1 MKLDM
6 GRAWN
11 DAMAKLSANREM
23 VLIVSGV
30 FFFLPYLA
38 LAFFMPTDIAQL
50 QAGGGPRQPNFEQL
64 GELMLEF
71 YSSFWWAFLLIGILQ
86 GIGTLVLMIVLAD
99 RTRPTLGEA
108 LALGVKLYLP
118 LFAAQFLTAIAM
130 ILMMMAPIVLGA
142 AGAASGA
149 TFLVVLAVLLGIAVV
164 VATIYIYTKL
174 SLTPAVFAV
183 EQTMNPIDAL
193 RQSWRTTK
201 GNSLMLFLFY
211 VLLILAIAVISF
223 ILSMVTGLIF
233 ALTGPQAALYGNG
246 FVSSLVNAATAA
258 LMAAV
263 VVSVYLQL
271 TGGGSAAVSETF
283 E

>member
-1 MKLDM
+1 
-6 GRAWN
+6 
-11 DAMAKLSANREM
+11 
-23 VLIVSGV
+23 
-30 FFFLPYLA
+30 
-38 LAFFMPTDIAQL
+38 
-50 QAGGGPRQPNFEQL
+50 
-64 GELMLEF
+64 
-71 YSSFWWAFLLIGILQ
+71 
-86 GIGTLVLMIVLAD
+86 
-99 RTRPTLGEA
+99 
-108 LALGVKLYLP
+108 
-118 LFAAQFLTAIAM
+118 
-130 ILMMMAPIVLGA
+130 
-142 AGAASGA
+142 
-149 TFLVVLAVLLGIAVV
+149 
-164 VATIYIYTKL
+164 
-174 SLTPAVFAV
+174 
-183 EQTMNPIDAL
+183 MNPIDAL

>member
-99 RTRPTLGEA
+99 RARPTLGEA
-108 LALGVKLYLP
+108 LALGAKLYLP

-164 VATIYIYTKL
+164 VATIYVYTKL
-174 SLTPAVFAV
+174 SLAPAVFAV

-193 RQSWRTTK
+193 RQSWRATK